1 MLSKKNTK
9 ILISTVIIIV
19 VVACLVFL
27 SVNYS
32 KDDTSLSIVEK
43 KWITNNINNI
53 KSINIYND
61 IPVYGYNGNGI
72 SFAFL
77 DKFTEEYD
85 IRFNKISYFS
95 TDSPKYGDMAF
106 KVLNNND
113 SLSDNDILFY
123 TDNYVI
129 LSKDTN
135 ILNNLLDIGDNKVG
149 VIDSDQELIGNYLG
163 NTDKVISYKSINLL
177 MENINNDTI
186 KYAMVPN
193 MMYMN
198 KILENKLNII
208 YHVSDLNKKYVLSL
222 KDKTVY
228 SIMKKYYLKYLKSN
242 FNEDYSKAYLNVYF
256 NSTNTLEVEQKNYNS
271 KIYKYGFVV
280 NMPYE
285 NYTDNKFVGTISN
298 YLKKFEDISNTEIEV
313 FKYNSIDEVKNALV
327 SGDIDFALTNFDSS
341 SLNMKSITTMPFAN
355 EEYVVLNKNNININ
369 SIKGL
374 SNREVFVV
382 GSSNLFK
389 LCNDNGIKAKIFSN
403 TDDLIRNIDDNSVIL
418 LDKDTYLYYKDVKLS
433 NYKIIYADKAGNG
446 YSFIVNDK
454 YKTFANMFNY
464 FINSND
470 YNNIRY
476 KYNTNVSLEKDN
488 TDIWF
493 VVLIIGIIIGCIFL
507 ALYISRKRSV
517 TNNVSKDE
525 RIKFIDPMTSLKNRN
540 YLNHNIY
547 SWDDNVIFPQSI
559 VVFDVNKLR
568 SINDKLGREAGDE
581 LIKKVASILIDN
593 QLENTDIIR
602 SGGDEFLVYMVGYD
616 EKQTI
621 EYARKNLKLMNN
633 LNNSEGVCFGYSMI
647 FDEVKTV
654 DDAINEAI
662 AIIDKEKNGDK

>member
-149 VIDSDQELIGNYLG
+149 VIDSDQKLIGNYLG

-177 MENINNDTI
+177 MENINNGTI
-186 KYAMVPN
+186 KYAMLPN

-228 SIMKKYYLKYLKSN
+228 NIMKKYYLKYLKSN

-327 SGDIDFALTNFDSS
+327 SGDIDFALTNFDSN
-341 SLNMKSITTMPFAN
+341 SLNVKNITTMPFTN

-389 LCNDNGIKAKIFSN
+389 LCNDNGIKTKIFSN

-418 LDKDTYLYYKDVKLS
+418 LDKDTYLYYKDVKLN
-433 NYKIIYADKAGNG
+433 NYKIIYEDKIDNG

-493 VVLIIGIIIGCIFL
+493 IVLIIGIIIGCIFL
-507 ALYISRKRSV
+507 ALYISKKKSV

>member
-9 ILISTVIIIV
+9 ILISTAIIIV
-19 VVACLVFL
+19 FVACLVFL

-135 ILNNLLDIGDNKVG
+135 ILNSLLDIGDNKVG

-228 SIMKKYYLKYLKSN
+228 NIMKKYYLKYLKSN

-341 SLNMKSITTMPFAN
+341 SLNMKSITTMPFTN

-389 LCNDNGIKAKIFSN
+389 LCNDNGIKTKIFSN

-418 LDKDTYLYYKDVKLS
+418 LDKDTYLYYKDVKLN
-433 NYKIIYADKAGNG
+433 NYKIIYEDKIDNG

-647 FDEVKTV
+647 LDEVKTV